1 LLVAKSNFLK
11 RFLTLNLGLF
21 VYGIGI
27 AMMVHASIGL
37 APWDVLAQGISI
49 QTGLSFGQSTI
60 AVSIFVLL
68 SWIPLKVR
76 PGIGS
81 VLNGLLLGVYA
92 DLALPFMPSLDS
104 YLLKL
109 VWFLIGLIV
118 ISFATGLYISSNM
131 GKGPRDG
138 LNTGIAT
145 RFKLP
150 FWQARSIVE
159 VLVVLVG
166 FLLGGQVR
174 EGTLIFAIAIGY
186 LNQMALRLFRLVD
199 KGGRM

>member
-1 LLVAKSNFLK
+1 MVQSNFVY
-11 RFLTLNLGLF
+11 RFLKLNVGLF

-27 AMMVHASIGL
+27 AMLVHASIGL
-37 APWDVLAQGISI
+37 APWDVLAQGISK

-60 AVSIFVLL
+60 AVSVMVLMA
-68 SWIPLKVR
+68 WIPLRVK

-81 VLNGLLLGVYA
+81 ILNAVLLGVYA
-92 DLALPFMPSLDS
+92 DFWLPLMPTLDS
-104 YLLKL
+104 YLAQLIWFVLGL
-109 VWFLIGLIV
+109 VV
-118 ISFATGLYISSNM
+118 VSFATGLYISCGM

-138 LNTGIAT
+138 LNTGIAQ

-166 FLLGGQVR
+166 FTLGGQVR
-174 EGTLIFAIAIGY
+174 EGTLIFAFAIGY
-186 LNQMALRLFRLVD
+186 LNQLGLRLFKLVD
-199 KGGRM
+199 KKGKL

>member
-1 LLVAKSNFLK
+1 MDQSNFVF
-11 RFLTLNLGLF
+11 RFLKLNFGLF

-37 APWDVLAQGISI
+37 APWDVLAQGISK
-49 QTGLSFGQSTI
+49 QTGLTFGQSTI
-60 AVSIFVLL
+60 AVSVMVLMA
-68 SWIPLKVR
+68 WIPLKVK

-81 VLNGLLLGVYA
+81 ILNAVLLGVFA
-92 DLALPFMPSLDS
+92 DFWLPLMPKLDG
-104 YLLKL
+104 YIFQL
-109 VWFLIGLIV
+109 VWFVLGLFV
-118 ISFATGLYISSNM
+118 ISFATGLYISCGM

-138 LNTGIAT
+138 LNTGIAQ

-159 VLVVLVG
+159 VVVVAVG

-174 EGTLIFAIAIGY
+174 EGTLIFAFAIGY
-186 LNQMALRLFRLVD
+186 LNQLGLRLFKLVD
-199 KGGRM
+199 KKGKL

>member
-1 LLVAKSNFLK
+1 MVQSKFAYRFLK
-11 RFLTLNLGLF
+11 LNVGLF

-37 APWDVLAQGISI
+37 APWDVLAQGISK

-60 AVSIFVLL
+60 AVSVMVLFA
-68 SWIPLKVR
+68 WIPLKVK

-81 VLNGLLLGVYA
+81 ILNAVLLGVFA
-92 DLALPFMPSLDS
+92 DFWLPLMPQLDS
-104 YLLKL
+104 YLARLAWFVLGL
-109 VWFLIGLIV
+109 VV
-118 ISFATGLYISSNM
+118 ISFATGLYISCGM

-138 LNTGIAT
+138 LNTGIAQ

-159 VLVVLVG
+159 VLVVIIG
-166 FLLGGQVR
+166 FSLGGQVR
-174 EGTLIFAIAIGY
+174 EGTLIFAFAIGY
-186 LNQMALRLFRLVD
+186 LNQLGLRLFRLVD
-199 KGGRM
+199 GKGKL

>member
-1 LLVAKSNFLK
+1 VIQSNFAF
-11 RFLTLNLGLF
+11 RFLKLNLGLF

-37 APWDVLAQGISI
+37 APWDVLAQGISK

-60 AVSIFVLL
+60 AVSVMVLL
-68 SWIPLKVR
+68 AWIPLKVK

-81 VLNGLLLGVYA
+81 ILNAVLLGIFA
-92 DLALPFMPSLDS
+92 DFWLPLMPKLDGYIS
-104 YLLKL
+104 QL
-109 VWFLIGLIV
+109 VWFVLGLIV
-118 ISFATGLYISSNM
+118 ISFATGLYISCGM

-138 LNTGIAT
+138 LNTGIAQ

-159 VLVVLVG
+159 VVVVAAG

-174 EGTLIFAIAIGY
+174 EGTLIFAFAIGY
-186 LNQMALRLFRLVD
+186 LNQIGLRIFKLVD
-199 KGGRM
+199 KKGKL